1 MTKIFG
7 KRNWKTKWQIFE
19 MCAKWSTGLAAK
31 TGPGHVDEEMR
42 SKIVGV
48 LVQPTR
54 IGGLMVGTALQSLA
68 RRYVSR
74 GTGFRM
80 VVACLAVP
88 INRMCV
94 NFVLDHTEPS
104 SAHKIQVGR
113 PQPKVLGR
121 ARERTRASSECVC
134 VGFGHHPRCH
144 SATTRLECEVSEE
157 LS

>member
-1 MTKIFG
+1 MTEISG

-19 MCAKWSTGLAAK
+19 MYAKWLTGLEAK
-31 TGPGHVDEEMR
+31 TGPGHVDVEMR

-54 IGGLMVGTALQSLA
+54 IGGLMVGTAPQSLA
-68 RRYVSR
+68 RRFVSR

-80 VVACLAVP
+80 VVACHAVP
-88 INRMCV
+88 IERMCV
-94 NFVLDHTEPS
+94 NFVLDHTGLS

-113 PQPKVLGR
+113 PQRKVLGR

-134 VGFGHHPRCH
+134 SWFWASP
-144 SATTRLECEVSEE
+144 EVSFCDHWTRVRCQ
-157 LS
+157 